1 MTSMSF
7 ANVVYEKRGSTGWLA
22 LDRPDDMNALDPATV
37 GGVSDALAA
46 AAEDK
51 QVRAL
56 VLTGTGRAFC
66 AGADLKFIK
75 SALKEGVKQEMVPFL
90 DRFSQMCDRL
100 ENFPQPTIAAV
111 NGLALAGGLE
121 LLLCCDLVIAADSAR
136 IGDAHANFGLI
147 PGGGSSARL
156 PRKIGPTRAKYLLFT
171 GEFVPAADLV
181 EAGLVNEV
189 VPDAELESAATALAE
204 KLAGKSPLSLRRVK
218 TLVNDGWDQPL
229 NAALRAEL
237 EAFMAHGESS
247 DMREGLAAF
256 VEKRTPEYTG
266 E

>member
-1 MTSMSF
+1 MSYK
-7 ANVVYEKRGSTGWLA
+7 NIVYEQRGVTGWLA
-22 LDRPDDMNALDPATV
+22 LNRPDDMNALDPDTV
-37 GGVSDALAA
+37 SEMNEAVAA
-46 AAEDK
+46 AAADK
-51 QVRAL
+51 KVRVL
-56 VLTGTGRAFC
+56 VLTGKGRAFC

-75 SALKEGVKQEMVPFL
+75 SALKDGVGPEMGPFL
-90 DRFSQMCDRL
+90 DGFSSMCSSL
-100 ENFPQPTIAAV
+100 ENFPQPVIASI

-121 LLLCCDLVIAADSAR
+121 LLLCCDLVIAAESAR

-171 GEFVPAADLV
+171 GEFLPAGDLV

-189 VPDAELESAATALAE
+189 VPDDQLEAATGALAE
-204 KLAGKSPLSLRRVK
+204 KLAGKSPLSLRRIK

-229 NAALRAEL
+229 NAALKAEV
-237 EAFMAHGESS
+237 EAFRAHGESR
-247 DMREGLAAF
+247 DIREGLAAF
-256 VEKRTPEYTG
+256 VEKRSPEYTG